1 MRTWMSMLTLIVF
14 VAAAFTQDLRAADA
28 VGQIRADV
36 HLVSGP
42 DLHKSVQAAE
52 SGAREVRAGM
62 RAFLAR
68 TEVSSQIRRM
78 GLNPDRVAAQL
89 AALSDAEVL
98 RLHQQTMNA
107 ELQGE
112 AAGLSKGAI
121 WAIVLAGIAAT
132 ILLNVLLWPE

>member
-1 MRTWMSMLTLIVF
+1 MKTRLSLLTLIVF
-14 VAAAFTQDLRAADA
+14 LAAAFTQDLRAADA
-28 VGQIRADV
+28 VRQVRTDL

-42 DLHKSVQAAE
+42 ELHKTVQAAE
-52 SGAREVRAGM
+52 SRAREARAGM
-62 RAFLAR
+62 RALLDR

-78 GLNPDRVAAQL
+78 GLNPDRLAAQL

-132 ILLNVLLWPE
+132 ILINVLLWPE

>member
-1 MRTWMSMLTLIVF
+1 MKTWLSMLTLIVF
-14 VAAAFTQDLRAADA
+14 VGTAFTHDLRAADA
-28 VGQIRADV
+28 GGQSQTEVR
-36 HLVSGP
+36 LVSGL

-52 SGAREVRAGM
+52 SRAREARAGM

-78 GLNPDRVAAQL
+78 GLSPDRLAAQL
-89 AALSDAEVL
+89 ATLSDAEIL

-107 ELQGE
+107 KLQGE

-132 ILLNVLLWPE
+132 ILINVLLWPE